1 MVRNRI
7 FWTIG
12 EQLYIVYYPVISD
25 RKIKFIGLK
34 NGYGKIPLEQ
44 WCHWDESHIHKY
56 YGTYC
61 TRKDTLVGFL
71 L

>member
-1 MVRNRI
+1 MVQNRM

-12 EQLYIVYYPVISD
+12 EHSYFLLSYYVLSKDKGIYD
-25 RKIKFIGLK
+25 LN

-44 WCHWDESHIHKY
+44 WCHWDVSHIHKY

-61 TRKDTLVGFL
+61 TG
-71 L
+71 